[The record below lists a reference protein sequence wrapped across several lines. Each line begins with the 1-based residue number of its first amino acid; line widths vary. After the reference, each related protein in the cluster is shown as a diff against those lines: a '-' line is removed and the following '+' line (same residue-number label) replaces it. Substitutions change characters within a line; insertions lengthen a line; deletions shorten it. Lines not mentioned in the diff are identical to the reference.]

1 MASLVGQLPFA
12 LENANGYK
20 VWEDP
25 SFIKWR
31 KRDPHVTLR
40 CHDSVEGSLKYWYER
55 NKVDISVSNS
65 AVWDDDAVHEA
76 LTSAAFWANGLPF
89 VKSLSGHWKFF
100 LASSPPDVPLN
111 FHKSSF
117 QDSKWEAIP
126 GKHVFSTIHFQMHG
140 FDRPIYT
147 NVVYPF
153 PLDPPNVPAENPT
166 GCYRT
171 YFHIPKEWQGRRIL
185 LHFEAVDSAFCAWIN
200 GVPVGYSQ
208 DSRLPAEFEISDY
221 CYPHGSD
228 KKNVLA
234 VQVFR
239 WSDGSYLE
247 DQDHWWLSGIHR
259 DVLLLA
265 KPQLVIMSSK
275 EIDKEANKRPWG
287 DHWRKPWRKQENCWK
302 RHGKLV
308 NWKKKDT
315 RAFQRLDHDI
325 PSENLDNNPL
335 SNYESNSS
343 NQDDLPIA
351 FRKVVSVVILDN
363 VNEALNVPK
372 WMEVI
377 FEDVRALEKNAAWEK
392 VDLPQGKL
400 LLVSDV
406 KNAFL
411 NGDLEEDVYMEPS
424 PGFTEKFGSKWKPAD
439 TLIEANVKLGEA
451 KGGVHVDIGR
461 CLKLAGKLI
470 YLSHTRLD
478 IAFAVSMTYGDVVI
492 IIQVEVEIDC
502 SPEISKDSILAN
514 FVIEAGLYDTG
525 SWYNCDGCIDL
536 LSSKVANIQLN
547 PSTASVEFP
556 GYMLVGKL
564 EMPRLWSAEQP
575 NLYTLV
581 VILKHASGPVVDC
594 ESCLVGIRQV
604 SKAPKQLLVNG
615 NPVVIRGVNRHEHH
629 PRVGKT
635 NIESCMVKDLVL
647 MKQNNIN
654 AVRNSHYPQHP
665 RWYELCDL
673 FGLYMIDEANI
684 ETHGFYFSEHLKHP
698 TMEPSWAAAMM
709 DRVIGMV
716 ERDKNHASIICWSL
730 GNEAGHGP
738 NHSAAAGWIR
748 GKDPSRLLHYEGGGS
763 RTPSTDIV
771 CPMYMRVWDIVMI
784 AKDPT
789 ETRPL
794 ILCEGPNDCQMT
806 GIRMQWATVMGISMN
821 IGKPLI
827 AHLVSKEALSGI
839 GLTSLFS
846 AQEPLFLIMKLKAS
860 FPAIPAGLLRE
871 LADGTKH
878 WAYGGDFGD
887 TPNDLNF
894 CLNGLLWPDRTPHPA
909 LHEVKYVYQAIK
921 VSLKKGTL
929 KISNTNFFETT
940 QGLEFS
946 WVAHGDGYKLGFGI
960 LSLPLIKPHSNY
972 EIELKSSPWY
982 SLWNSCSAEEIFL
995 TVTAKLMNSTRW
1007 AEAGHVISTAQVQL
1021 PSKRERLPH
1030 VIRTG
1035 DAIILQE
1042 NLGNTI
1048 QLSHQNSWQIK
1059 FDIQTGAVESWK
1071 VEGVSVMKRG
1081 IFPCFWRAPTDNDKG
1096 GGESSYYSRWRAAGI
1111 DSLVFLTKSCS
1122 IQNVTDYFVKIRV
1135 VYDGTPRV
1143 DMSSLTK
1150 LEKAKALF
1158 EIVIDYT
1165 IYGSGNVIVECNFKP
1180 NTSDLPPLPRV
1191 GVEFHLEQSM
1201 DKIKFY
1207 GRGPFECYPDRK
1219 AAAHVDVY
1227 EQIVGDMHVPYI
1239 VPGECAGR
1247 ADVRWVTFQNK
1258 EGIGIYASMYS
1269 SSPPMQLNASYY
1281 TTTELDR
1288 ATHNE
1293 QLVKEDKIEVH
1304 LDHKHMG
1311 LGGDDSW
1318 TPCVHDKYLVPAVA
1332 YSFSIRL
1339 SPVTAAT
1346 SGYDIYKSQMQN

>member
-1 MASLVGQLPFA
+1 
-12 LENANGYK
+12 
-20 VWEDP
+20 
-25 SFIKWR
+25 
-31 KRDPHVTLR
+31 
-40 CHDSVEGSLKYWYER
+40 
-55 NKVDISVSNS
+55 
-65 AVWDDDAVHEA
+65 
-76 LTSAAFWANGLPF
+76 
-89 VKSLSGHWKFF
+89 
-100 LASSPPDVPLN
+100 
-111 FHKSSF
+111 
-117 QDSKWEAIP
+117 
-126 GKHVFSTIHFQMHG
+126 
-140 FDRPIYT
+140 
-147 NVVYPF
+147 
-153 PLDPPNVPAENPT
+153 
-166 GCYRT
+166 
-171 YFHIPKEWQGRRIL
+171 
-185 LHFEAVDSAFCAWIN
+185 
-200 GVPVGYSQ
+200 
-208 DSRLPAEFEISDY
+208 
-221 CYPHGSD
+221 
-228 KKNVLA
+228 
-234 VQVFR
+234 
-239 WSDGSYLE
+239 
-247 DQDHWWLSGIHR
+247 
-259 DVLLLA
+259 
-265 KPQLVIMSSK
+265 
-275 EIDKEANKRPWG
+275 
-287 DHWRKPWRKQENCWK
+287 
-302 RHGKLV
+302 
-308 NWKKKDT
+308 
-315 RAFQRLDHDI
+315 
-325 PSENLDNNPL
+325 
-335 SNYESNSS
+335 
-343 NQDDLPIA
+343 
-351 FRKVVSVVILDN
+351 
-363 VNEALNVPK
+363 
-372 WMEVI
+372 
-377 FEDVRALEKNAAWEK
+377 
-392 VDLPQGKL
+392 
-400 LLVSDV
+400 
-406 KNAFL
+406 
-411 NGDLEEDVYMEPS
+411 
-424 PGFTEKFGSKWKPAD
+424 
-439 TLIEANVKLGEA
+439 
-451 KGGVHVDIGR
+451 
-461 CLKLAGKLI
+461 
-470 YLSHTRLD
+470 
-478 IAFAVSMTYGDVVI
+478 
-492 IIQVEVEIDC
+492 
-502 SPEISKDSILAN
+502 
-514 FVIEAGLYDTG
+514 
-525 SWYNCDGCIDL
+525 
-536 LSSKVANIQLN
+536 
-547 PSTASVEFP
+547 
-556 GYMLVGKL
+556 
-564 EMPRLWSAEQP
+564 MPRLWSAEQP

-794 ILCEGPNDCQMT
+794 ILCEYSH
-806 GIRMQWATVMGISMN
+806 AMGNSNGN
-821 IGKPLI
+821 I
-827 AHLVSKEALSGI
+827 HEYWEAIDSTF
-839 GLTSLFS
+839 GLQGGFIWDWVD
-846 AQEPLFLIMKLKAS
+846 Q
-860 FPAIPAGLLRE
+860 GLLRE

-982 SLWNSCSAEEIFL
+982 SQWNSCSAEEIFL

-1048 QLSHQNSWQIK
+1048 QLSHQNSWEIK

-1096 GGESSYYSRWRAAGI
+1096 GGESSYYSRWRAA
-1111 DSLVFLTKSCS
+1111 
-1122 IQNVTDYFVKIRV
+1122 
-1135 VYDGTPRV
+1135 
-1143 DMSSLTK
+1143 
-1150 LEKAKALF
+1150 A
-1158 EIVIDYT
+1158 
-1165 IYGSGNVIVECNFKP
+1165 
-1180 NTSDLPPLPRV
+1180 
-1191 GVEFHLEQSM
+1191 
-1201 DKIKFY
+1201 
-1207 GRGPFECYPDRK
+1207 
-1219 AAAHVDVY
+1219 
-1227 EQIVGDMHVPYI
+1227 
-1239 VPGECAGR
+1239 R

-1339 SPVTAAT
+1339 SPLTAAT
-1346 SGYDIYKSQMQN
+1346 SGYGIYKSQMQN

>member
-76 LTSAAFWANGLPF
+76 LTSAAFWTNGLPF

-171 YFHIPKEWQGRRIL
+171 YFHIPKEWQGRRIF

-265 KPQLVIMSSK
+265 KPQVFIADYFFKSNLAEDFSLADIQLVIMSSK
-275 EIDKEANKRPWG
+275 EIDKEANKRPRG

-315 RAFQRLDHDI
+315 RAFQVILSQI
-325 PSENLDNNPL
+325 PRIKMIFLL
-335 SNYESNSS
+335 
-343 NQDDLPIA
+343 LLG
-351 FRKVVSVVILDN
+351 KLLDN
-363 VNEALNVPK
+363 VNKALNVPK

-411 NGDLEEDVYMEPS
+411 NGDLEEEVYMEPS

-478 IAFAVSMTYGDVVI
+478 IAFAVG
-492 IIQVEVEIDC
+492 VEIDC

-525 SWYNCDGCIDL
+525 NWYNCDGCIDL

-556 GYMLVGKL
+556 GYTLVGKL

-684 ETHGFYFSEHLKHP
+684 ETHGFNFSEHFKHP

-794 ILCEGPNDCQMT
+794 ILCEYSH
-806 GIRMQWATVMGISMN
+806 AMGNSNGN
-821 IGKPLI
+821 I
-827 AHLVSKEALSGI
+827 HEYWEAIDSTF
-839 GLTSLFS
+839 GLQGGFIWDWVD
-846 AQEPLFLIMKLKAS
+846 Q
-860 FPAIPAGLLRE
+860 GLLRE

-909 LHEVKYVYQAIK
+909 LHEVKYVYQAIN

-960 LSLPLIKPHSNY
+960 ISLPLIKPHSNY

-982 SLWNSCSAEEIFL
+982 SQWNSCSAEEIFL

-1048 QLSHQNSWQIK
+1048 QLSHQNSWEIK

-1239 VPGECAGR
+1239 VPGECAAR

-1339 SPVTAAT
+1339 SPLTAAT
-1346 SGYDIYKSQMQN
+1346 SGYGIYKSQMQN

>member
-1 MASLVGQLPFA
+1 MHTLTSLTEEMASLVGQLPFA
-12 LENANGYK
+12 FENANGYK

-55 NKVDISVSNS
+55 NKVDVSVSNS

-76 LTSAAFWANGLPF
+76 LNSAAFWTNGLSF
-89 VKSLSGHWKFF
+89 VKSLSGYWKFF
-100 LASSPPDVPLN
+100 LAPSPTDVPLN

-126 GKHVFSTIHFQMHG
+126 IPSNWQMHG

-171 YFHIPKEWQGRRIL
+171 YFHIPKEWQGRRIF

-265 KPQLVIMSSK
+265 KPQVFIADYFFKS
-275 EIDKEANKRPWG
+275 
-287 DHWRKPWRKQENCWK
+287 
-302 RHGKLV
+302 
-308 NWKKKDT
+308 
-315 RAFQRLDHDI
+315 
-325 PSENLDNNPL
+325 NL
-335 SNYESNSS
+335 
-343 NQDDLPIA
+343 A
-351 FRKVVSVVILDN
+351 
-363 VNEALNVPK
+363 
-372 WMEVI
+372 
-377 FEDVRALEKNAAWEK
+377 EDF
-392 VDLPQGKL
+392 
-400 LLVSDV
+400 S
-406 KNAFL
+406 
-411 NGDLEEDVYMEPS
+411 
-424 PGFTEKFGSKWKPAD
+424 
-439 TLIEANVKLGEA
+439 
-451 KGGVHVDIGR
+451 
-461 CLKLAGKLI
+461 LAE
-470 YLSHTRLD
+470 
-478 IAFAVSMTYGDVVI
+478 
-492 IIQVEVEIDC
+492 IQVEVEIDC
-502 SPEISKDSILAN
+502 SPEISKGSILDN

-525 SWYNCDGCIDL
+525 SWYNRDGCIDL

-547 PSTASVEFP
+547 PFTASVEFP
-556 GYMLVGKL
+556 GYVLVGKL

-604 SKAPKQLLVNG
+604 SKAPKQLLING

-684 ETHGFYFSEHLKHP
+684 ETHGFYFAEHLKHP

-771 CPMYMRVWDIVMI
+771 CPMYMRVWDIVTI

-794 ILCEGPNDCQMT
+794 ILCEYSH
-806 GIRMQWATVMGISMN
+806 AMGNSNGN
-821 IGKPLI
+821 I
-827 AHLVSKEALSGI
+827 HEYWEAI
-839 GLTSLFS
+839 DNTFGLQGGFIWDWVD
-846 AQEPLFLIMKLKAS
+846 Q
-860 FPAIPAGLLRE
+860 GLLRE
-871 LADGTKH
+871 LADGTKR

-894 CLNGLLWPDRTPHPA
+894 CLNGLLWPDRTVHPA

-929 KISNTNFFETT
+929 QISNTNFFETT

-1007 AEAGHVISTAQVQL
+1007 AEAGHVISTAQVHL

-1035 DAIILQE
+1035 DAIILCE

-1048 QLSHQNSWQIK
+1048 QLSHQNSWEIK
-1059 FDIQTGAVESWK
+1059 FDIQTGALESWK

-1122 IQNVTDYFVKIRV
+1122 IQNLTDYFVKIRV

-1143 DMSSLTK
+1143 DMGSLTK

-1180 NTSDLPPLPRV
+1180 RTSDLPPLPRI

-1201 DKIKFY
+1201 DRIKFY

-1339 SPVTAAT
+1339 SPVTAVT
-1346 SGYDIYKSQMQN
+1346 SGYDIYKSQLQN